1 MTGVAVRCQRH
12 VTGSGMID
20 GVIIPGP
27 ATMTI
32 RTDRSAAGT
41 AGCDGYQRQILVTGM
56 TGRTCIML
64 DVVSRIGKQR
74 IVNGCGMTVKA
85 GCLGVHKVACIMIN
99 VMGEQVKGRTVIDVA
114 VTTGTVTT
122 ADTAGCCRDQAV
134 VVGTR
139 IRMTGGTGVM
149 DRVVSRIY

>member
-1 MTGVAVRCQRH
+1 
-12 VTGSGMID
+12 MID
-20 GVIIPGP
+20 IMIIPGP
-27 ATMTI
+27 AAMTG
-32 RTDRSAAGT
+32 RTDRTAAG
-41 AGCDGYQRQILVTGM
+41 ASRGVGNERQILVTGM
-56 TGRTCIML
+56 TGRTGIML

-74 IVNGCGMTVKA
+74 IVNCCGMTVKT
-85 GCLGVHKVACIMIN
+85 GGLGVHTVGRIMIN
-99 VMGEQVKGRTVIDVA
+99 VMGEQVQGRTVIYVA

-122 ADTAGCCRDQAV
+122 TGTAGSCCYQAE